1 MPRKR
6 SIKKTK
12 SKAKDMHPKSEP
24 KKQKAMKKEKKQ
36 KQESFDILDTSS
48 ITFWKATTVV
58 FALLFLVSI
67 FTHGFSLADTTTG
80 APTVKPTAADTG
92 SPASSASA
100 AITPAGNAVK
110 LDFYLMS
117 QCPFGTQVADAIKP
131 VLKKLGSSVDFNMYF
146 IADDNGDGTF
156 SSLHG
161 QPEVD
166 GDIVQLCAAKHNPD
180 KYMDMIVCQN
190 KNAGAIPGN
199 WEQCAK
205 DNGLDTEKIR
215 ACFEGGEG
223 KELISASIKASEE
236 VGATGSPTIYLNDEP
251 YAGGRSENDFMRAIC
266 SAFEETKPDACS
278 DIPACSK
285 DSDCTAEPDK
295 IGKCINP
302 DEKDAKCEYTDPVKV
317 VVTVLNDERCTICD
331 TSGINKVTKNFFRGA
346 EFKEVDYSTKEG
358 KELYETYAIQ
368 YLPSF
373 IFDNNIE
380 KTATWTTNTGIQ
392 ASFKKNDDGTY
403 QLRAE
408 VVGAS
413 FDPTAEI
420 CDNEIDDNGD
430 GKTDCDDPDCQSEW
444 KCMQKLEK
452 PEVELFVMSHCPF
465 GTQIEKGIL
474 PVLELLGDK
483 IDYSIKFCTY
493 AMHDKEELDE
503 QTLQYCIQK
512 DHKDKYIAYL
522 KCFLKEGKTDECT
535 EEAEIDKKALELC
548 TKAADEQYK
557 ITESYNDKSTWLN
570 GRFPIFDIDKESN
583 EKYDIHGSPGFVV
596 NGVIAQ
602 AGRDA
607 ASLLDA
613 ICTGFK
619 DKPEECEE
627 ELPAETPSPGFGF
640 EGTASAASSD
650 GGCGA

>member
-12 SKAKDMHPKSEP
+12 SKAKDMHPKPEP
-24 KKQKAMKKEKKQ
+24 KKQKAMKKETKQ
-36 KQESFDILDTSS
+36 NQESFDILDTSS

-67 FTHGFSLADTTTG
+67 FTHGFSFTSPATTG
-80 APTVKPTAADTG
+80 TPVAKVTAADTG
-92 SPASSASA
+92 NPASSASA
-100 AITPAGNAVK
+100 ATTPADNAVK

-117 QCPFGTQVADAIKP
+117 QCPFGTQVADAIEP

-205 DNGLDTEKIR
+205 DSGLDAEKIK

-223 KELISASIKASEE
+223 KELMSASIKASRE

-251 YAGGRSENDFMRAIC
+251 YAGGRTENDFMRAIC
-266 SAFEETKPDACS
+266 NAFEGTKPDACS
-278 DIPACSK
+278 DIP
-285 DSDCTAEPDK
+285 EPK
-295 IGKCINP
+295 
-302 DEKDAKCEYTDPVKV
+302 KV
-317 VVTVLNDERCTICD
+317 NAIIITDERCGPQCD
-331 TSGINKVTKNFFRGA
+331 TTQLALQLKGVFPGLNAKNM
-346 EFKEVDYSTKEG
+346 DYSEDEAKKIVDNAGIE
-358 KELYETYAIQ
+358 
-368 YLPSF
+368 YLPAVL
-373 IFDNNIE
+373 FDDTVKEAEGYTNIQRYLIE
-380 KTATWTTNTGIQ
+380 SGEYLSLQ
-392 ASFKKNDDGTY
+392 
-403 QLRAE
+403 
-408 VVGAS
+408 VGAS
-413 FDPTAEI
+413 FDPKAEI

-512 DHKDKYIAYL
+512 DHKDEYITYL
-522 KCFLKEGKTDECT
+522 KCFLKEGKTDECV
-535 EEAEIDKKALELC
+535 EEVGIDKKALELC

-570 GRFPIFDIDKESN
+570 GRFPIFDIHKESN
-583 EKYDIHGSPGFVV
+583 EKYEIRGSPGFVV
-596 NGVIAQ
+596 NGVVAQ

-640 EGTASAASSD
+640 EGTGSAASSD

>member
-1 MPRKR
+1 MPRKK

-24 KKQKAMKKEKKQ
+24 KKQKPMKKETKK
-36 KQESFDILDTSS
+36 KQESFDIIDTSS

-67 FTHGFSLADTTTG
+67 FTHGFSFTAVGTGTPTAKVTVPDTGNPPSSASSAT
-80 APTVKPTAADTG
+80 TAADN
-92 SPASSASA
+92 AVAD
-100 AITPAGNAVK
+100 NAVK

-117 QCPFGTQVADAIKP
+117 QCPFGTQVADAIEP
-131 VLKKLGSSVDFNMYF
+131 VIKKLGNSVDFNMYF

-205 DNGLDTEKIR
+205 DSGLDTEKIK

-223 KELISASIKASEE
+223 KELMSASIKASEE

-251 YAGGRSENDFMRAIC
+251 YAGGRTENDFMRAIC
-266 SAFEETKPDACS
+266 SAFEGTKPDACS
-278 DIPACSK
+278 DIP
-285 DSDCTAEPDK
+285 EPK
-295 IGKCINP
+295 
-302 DEKDAKCEYTDPVKV
+302 KV
-317 VVTVLNDERCTICD
+317 NAIIITDERCGPQCD
-331 TSGINKVTKNFFRGA
+331 TTQLALQLKGVFPGLNAKNM
-346 EFKEVDYSTKEG
+346 DYSEDEAKKIVDNAGIE
-358 KELYETYAIQ
+358 
-368 YLPSF
+368 YLPVVL
-373 IFDNNIE
+373 FDDTVKETEGYTNIQRYLIE
-380 KTATWTTNTGIQ
+380 SGEYLSLQ
-392 ASFKKNDDGTY
+392 
-403 QLRAE
+403 
-408 VVGAS
+408 VGAS
-413 FDPTAEI
+413 FDPKAEI
-420 CDNEIDDNGD
+420 CDNELDDNGD

-512 DHKDKYIAYL
+512 DHKDEYITYL
-522 KCFLKEGKTDECT
+522 KCFLKEGKTDECV
-535 EEAEIDKKALELC
+535 EEVGIDKKALELC

-570 GRFPIFDIDKESN
+570 GRFPIFDIHKESN
-583 EKYDIHGSPGFVV
+583 EKYEIHGSPGFVI
-596 NGVIAQ
+596 NGVVAQ

-619 DKPEECEE
+619 EKPAECEE

-640 EGTASAASSD
+640 EGTGSAASSD
-650 GGCGA
+650 DGCGA